1 MILPAPLL
9 LLLLGHVR
17 DEGSPGGPRRPWRC
31 PRRCVCA
38 GDILDCGGRSLSD
51 DEAPARVPDRFHAL
65 DLSGNALTLFPS
77 FLFAAGDGA
86 ALARAARVALAR
98 NRISAL
104 VPGLL
109 GRAVPRTERLDLSLN
124 ALREIPRD
132 AFAGLARLSSL
143 ELQGNEIA
151 RLLRGAFGGL
161 PALRRLYL
169 GANRL
174 RSLPVLPVLRAAPS
188 LALLDLSSNRARA
201 FPSAP
206 PSARL
211 RAAAV
216 FLHGNPF
223 ACGCRLARA
232 LAALRGAAYRPVL
245 EHWPDFRC
253 LDGSVDGD
261 GRMRDVAEFLPD
273 DGAAGP
279 GWKSPCAGRHGP
291 LARPSLRHAA
301 RVGANVSLSCPATVA
316 LPAGGREPAS
326 VEWVTPDNETVGGTS
341 LVLGSVGGRETATAG
356 RRVAVVATAHG
367 HGTGRLLIIGADD
380 NNDEHED
387 DENEP
392 AEPEVAEA
400 SASFSTLVTMLAVCA
415 ASLLLVLAYVFLT
428 PCPCRHRRR
437 CCPCRRGRY
446 GGAFD
451 FIPEAVAPF
460 PPEPSAGL
468 RAGAPA
474 VRHVAFLEPSPGA
487 AGY

>member
-326 VEWVTPDNETVGGTS
+326 VEWVTPDNET
-341 LVLGSVGGRETATAG
+341 
-356 RRVAVVATAHG
+356 
-367 HGTGRLLIIGADD
+367 DD